1 VKDGG
6 ALYDFAGQGQNHK
19 RGANSLT
26 QQRTRRNDEASG
38 RTRPK
43 HTKHLDF
50 QPHNPLKFKREG
62 SREKLDA
69 YKNSLILRLNL

>member
-1 VKDGG
+1 VKDGSG

-19 RGANSLT
+19 SESEQPDPAA
-26 QQRTRRNDEASG
+26 RRNDEASG
-38 RTRPK
+38 RDTPK

-62 SREKLDA
+62 SRVKNLDGLQKFINFA
-69 YKNSLILRLNL
+69 L

>member
-1 VKDGG
+1 MILPAKGKTIK
-6 ALYDFAGQGQNHK
+6 A
-19 RGANSLT
+19 RANSLT
-26 QQRTRRNDEASG
+26 AAARRNDAAEG
-38 RTRPK
+38 TRPK

-62 SREKLDA
+62 SRVKNLMA

>member
-1 VKDGG
+1 VKDGSG

-19 RGANSLT
+19 SESEQPDPQRRGGTTKQA
-26 QQRTRRNDEASG
+26 EG
-38 RTRPK
+38 TRPK

-62 SREKLDA
+62 SRVKNLDGLQKFINFA
-69 YKNSLILRLNL
+69 L